1 MIQNFSE
8 CIRPSSRKPKMLLAN
23 KQPFFHRGI
32 LFIFINFTS
41 GMQNYQDPIG
51 KKFIL
56 IVLHSSIVRCIETIR
71 YCHRSYLVSF
81 QNVLFIHLKTL
92 SKFYRNVAVQLIRV
106 IIAIANVSHSSSDWD
121 TETARSILSIA
132 YQRAI
137 REGYRRLKI
146 LMVFASQHL
155 FYLIRFQ
162 KIDYDSPST
171 TVLASF
177 IHEFFNIR
185 SHLKYLLF
193 FFLFFH
199 FRFFSYQHL
208 QEYTSKTNKKKKK
221 NQTSKTK
228 IHPSFS

>member
-1 MIQNFSE
+1 MIQNFLE

-23 KQPFFHRGI
+23 NQPFFHRGI

-41 GMQNYQDPIG
+41 GMQNHQDPIG

-56 IVLHSSIVRCIETIR
+56 IVLHSSIVRCIEAIR

-106 IIAIANVSHSSSDWD
+106 IIAIANVSHSSNDWD
-121 TETARSILSIA
+121 TETARRILSIA

-137 REGYRRLKI
+137 REGYRGLKI

-185 SHLKYLLF
+185 SHLKYLHF

-208 QEYTSKTNKKKKK
+208 QEYTSKINKKKKK

-228 IHPSFS
+228 IHPSFT